1 MGGYSSSFVIGGEEK
16 KGGFD
21 DMMTD
26 EWMIH
31 NIRELKKEGVFEFV
45 CNIVIL
51 PCIFLEFFI
60 NTIYSSM

>member
-16 KGGFD
+16 KEVFV

-31 NIRELKKEGVFEFV
+31 NIRELKKEGEFEFV

-51 PCIFLEFFI
+51 PILQIF
-60 NTIYSSM
+60 